1 MDRVYVS
8 GSLDSELQLKQL
20 RNYLWVSIDAHEHYK
35 RLHPHITIIPGFNVR
50 EENTDKVRK
59 IIRQTRFKGEEIRM
73 KRLSVYENI
82 HKPYVVQINIEY
94 DIDEKINNLIS
105 RLKPLA
111 KTDMREPVTP
121 HITLFKTQG
130 WWDELPQE
138 KKEILQEEVRST
150 VGLRDTEISGV
161 NIEVR

>member
-8 GSLDSELQLKQL
+8 GSLENELQLKQL

-35 RLHPHITIIPGFNVR
+35 RIHPHITIIPGFNVR
-50 EENTDKVRK
+50 EENTDKVKK
-59 IIRQTRFKGEEIRM
+59 IIRQTNLRGQNIRVN
-73 KRLSVYENI
+73 RLAVYENI

-94 DIDEKINNLIS
+94 DIDEKIDNLIS
-105 RLKPLA
+105 RLRPIS
-111 KTDMREPVTP
+111 KTNIRHPVSP

-130 WWDELPQE
+130 WWDKLPRD
-138 KKEILQEEVRST
+138 KREILQEEVMST
-150 VGLRDTEISGV
+150 VGLRDTEISSL